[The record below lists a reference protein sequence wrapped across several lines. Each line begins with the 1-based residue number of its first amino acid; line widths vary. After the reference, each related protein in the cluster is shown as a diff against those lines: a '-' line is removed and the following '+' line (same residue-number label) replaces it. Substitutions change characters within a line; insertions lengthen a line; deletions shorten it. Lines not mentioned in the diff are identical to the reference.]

1 MKLFSPNKIS
11 RLKKKLLLYFLLIAI
26 VSISVSAEIILEV
39 SSPNL
44 TNSIKSNFYS
54 QIEKTELRNSISKIQ
69 KGVNPEVVFE
79 PVYKLRNR
87 MILFLIF
94 VSASII
100 AAFVLF
106 TKDIVSPMDGIVDA
120 TKKLAAGDLT
130 VQVPVV
136 TEDEIGQIAKLIND
150 MNKNLSDMINQVRYE
165 LNRHKYTLID
175 THNTISRILPD
186 NDNKKILKEKKLRM
200 SEFRNIISCRENL
213 FKTLTILID
222 DLSELQ
228 KFLNMYKTYKMK
240 SEVTQTEIDEAIDDQ
255 NLKYN

>member
-1 MKLFSPNKIS
+1 MKLNNSNKIS

-39 SSPNL
+39 SSPTL

-54 QIEKTELRNSISKIQ
+54 QINKTELKNSIHKIQ
-69 KGVNPEVVFE
+69 NEIDQDIIFE
-79 PVYKLRNR
+79 PIHKLRNR

-106 TKDIVSPMDGIVDA
+106 TKDIVAPMDGIVEA
-120 TKKLAAGDLT
+120 TKKLASGDLT

-165 LNRHKYTLID
+165 LNKHKYTLID
-175 THNTISRILPD
+175 THNVISQILSNSD
-186 NDNKKILKEKKLRM
+186 NQKILKEKKMRM
-200 SEFRNIISCRENL
+200 SDFRNVIKYKENV
-213 FKTLTILID
+213 FRTLTLLID

-228 KFLNMYKTYKMK
+228 EFLNMYKTYKMK
-240 SEVTQTEIDEAIDDQ
+240 SEVTQTEIDEAID
-255 NLKYN
+255 NEYY